1 MKFRFQTHMR
11 ILILGIVVNLLLLS
25 SCRQEDADEPVM
37 KDVQVY
43 MDSLNY
49 DGDMFEV
56 SLPRSYSVKKMGTY
70 IEITS
75 YLFYDSLQKPIMGL
89 TYGSHTDM
97 RRFQKLRKKDE
108 LDTFF
113 LDTIFN
119 EKSLEEDP
127 PITRKVY
134 VFDIGLSSQR
144 LKSKVREKDRKKYMD
159 DGYEIVNDSVWIYP
173 PETLW
178 FYYDSTQVDEAVCKK
193 IISSL
198 KYRRPIVQGKSR

>member
-1 MKFRFQTHMR
+1 M
-11 ILILGIVVNLLLLS
+11 
-25 SCRQEDADEPVM
+25 E
-37 KDVQVY
+37 
-43 MDSLNY
+43 
-49 DGDMFEV
+49 
-56 SLPRSYSVKKMGTY
+56 
-70 IEITS
+70 EITV
-75 YLFYDSLQKPIMGL
+75 YCFFDSLQRPLMDL

>member
-1 MKFRFQTHMR
+1 MR

-25 SCRQEDADEPVM
+25 ACHQESADEPVM

-56 SLPRSYSVKKMGTY
+56 SLPRSYTVKKMGTF

-75 YLFYDSLQKPIMGL
+75 YLFYDSLQNPIMGL
-89 TYGSHTDM
+89 TYGFHSDM
-97 RRFQKLRKKDE
+97 RRYKKLRKREDK

-119 EKSLEEDP
+119 EKSLKEDT

-134 VFDIGLSSQR
+134 VFDISLSSQR
-144 LKSKVREKDRKKYMD
+144 LKKKVREKDRKKYMD
-159 DGYEIVNDSVWIYP
+159 DGYEIVDDSVWIYP
-173 PETLW
+173 PEMLW

-198 KYRRPIVQGKSR
+198 KYRRPIVQGE